1 MKRKNNFINDDS
13 KVLFIVYPLCGM
25 YNIAFFAID
34 LFQK

>member
-1 MKRKNNFINDDS
+1 MKQKNNFINNS